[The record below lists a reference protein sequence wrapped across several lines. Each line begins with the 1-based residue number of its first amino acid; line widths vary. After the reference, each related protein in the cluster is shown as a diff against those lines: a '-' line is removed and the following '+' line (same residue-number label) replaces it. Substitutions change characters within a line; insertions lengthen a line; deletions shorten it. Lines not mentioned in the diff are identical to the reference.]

1 MAAGLMGRALPCG
14 RAYWASWKI
23 AMTQFSSRSTWPAQ
37 IHKPKCKN
45 QTKNQTRPRRS
56 PAPPPGCSRSWASW
70 TSWTWWCGSWQL
82 RSGYPNTC
90 FCFLGSS
97 NRTSCFDQGWG
108 RTDQKLGLKSDSDL
122 QIELTCICQNSQHI
136 YQFMIFIFVGII
148 FTSACIQ
155 FSERK
160 TMYSGI
166 NAREWP

>member
-45 QTKNQTRPRRS
+45 QTKPRRA

-82 RSGYPNTC
+82 RSGSPNTC

-97 NRTSCFDQGWG
+97 NRTSCFDQGWSG
-108 RTDQKLGLKSDSDL
+108 TEQKLGLIDWFWFANWINVYLSKFTTYLPVHDFH
-122 QIELTCICQNSQHI
+122 ICRNNIHI
-136 YQFMIFIFVGII
+136 SLHSIL
-148 FTSACIQ
+148 
-155 FSERK
+155 RK
-160 TMYSGI
+160 KNYVF
-166 NAREWP
+166 WHKC

>member
-45 QTKNQTRPRRS
+45 QTKPRRA

-82 RSGYPNTC
+82 RSGSPNTC

-97 NRTSCFDQGWG
+97 NRTSCFDQGWSG
-108 RTDQKLGLKSDSDL
+108 TELSKNLDWLIDSDL

-136 YQFMIFIFVGII
+136 YHFMIFIFL
-148 FTSACIQ
+148 SQ
-155 FSERK
+155 SK
-160 TMYSGI
+160 
-166 NAREWP
+166 